1 MEEPRRSTG
10 DPALDAAHEELTE
23 ARQALADADHR
34 HAAGHIAAGLALA
47 PTLPEAHEL
56 LSSLAARTGGALDL
70 FPLDPHAF
78 IGTVVARAHLL
89 AAAGHPEE
97 GLGLLA
103 AASGHAP
110 AVDWAGVPWVIDPA
124 LGARLDP
131 GALARI
137 AMQLGTAV
145 SDPAADEEIEPL
157 RPYLTMVGN
166 AIAAH
171 PGHSL
176 LLGAGSALARRLGE
190 VDLAVDWARRGA
202 KIDPSKLAEIWL
214 GYAYRSQ
221 GRIRDA
227 VAALRR
233 AVDHDPDDLS
243 VYADIAGTLADHGK
257 LAEALRWADRAVERD
272 PTFDCA
278 VHTAHRLRYRA
289 DGDLTHLIRL
299 ADFQRDHP
307 DDTHQHTDLAE
318 CCAEEPWLGRVP
330 AAGDVVL
337 DALRQVLSSDLAAG
351 AQVKLSALEAPSALR
366 TLATVAP
373 DLSVAVDDVPSPDI
387 REPRRADGYPLWRY
401 DGTSAA
407 PALAPPSPA
416 AAERLRELAHP
427 VWPHPPAA
435 YDAAIGLA
443 AVDADDLLALLVHPP
458 AVPDTEV
465 GQALGAHD
473 PALWV
478 RCTQVWACLG
488 LLHHRT
494 DEAWEGST
502 RRRLLVE
509 LAWGVEDWVTEAAL
523 FALVTYA
530 WVDPG
535 ARADVARLMAERL
548 ADVARVG
555 ATRPVTIAW
564 SVAQLA
570 LATPDLDPPA
580 REVARTIIDGAELHY
595 VVPRQRRPSKLRRW
609 LRRR

>member
-1 MEEPRRSTG
+1 MEDPRRSAE
-10 DPALDAAHEELTE
+10 DELSQ
-23 ARQALADADHR
+23 ARAALADGEWR
-34 HAAGHIAAGLALA
+34 HAAAHVAGALALA
-47 PTLPEAHEL
+47 PTLPEAHEV
-56 LSSLAARTGGALDL
+56 LSSLAARTGGGLDL

-78 IGTVVARAHLL
+78 VGTVVARGHLL
-89 AAAGHPEE
+89 AAAGQTTE
-97 GLGLLA
+97 GLTLLA

-110 AVDWAGVPWVIDPA
+110 TVDWAGVPWVADPG
-124 LGARLDP
+124 LGARVDP
-131 GALARI
+131 DALARI
-137 AMQLGTAV
+137 AMQICTAV
-145 SDPAADEEIEPL
+145 ADPAADDERGPL
-157 RPYLTMVGN
+157 RAYLTLIGHAV
-166 AIAAH
+166 AAH

-176 LLGAGSALARRLGE
+176 LLGAGSALARRLGQ
-190 VDLAVDWARRGA
+190 VRLAVEWARRGA
-202 KIDPSKLAEIWL
+202 KLNPSKLAEIWL
-214 GYAYRSQ
+214 GYAYRSD

-257 LAEALRWADRAVERD
+257 LAEALRWTDLALERD

-289 DGDLTHLIRL
+289 DGDLAHLVRL
-299 ADFQRDHP
+299 ADFARHHP

-318 CCAEEPWLGRVP
+318 CCADRPWLGRVP

-337 DALRQVLSSDLAAG
+337 DALRRVLAAELATG
-351 AQVKLSALEAPSALR
+351 TQLRLSALEAPSALR

-373 DLSVAVDDVPSPDI
+373 DLAVAVDEVPNPDI
-387 REPRRADGYPLWRY
+387 REPRRADGRTLWRY

-416 AAERLRELAHP
+416 AAERLRELAQP

-443 AVDADDLLALLVHPP
+443 AVDAGDLLALLVHPP
-458 AVPDTEV
+458 AAPDTEA
-465 GQALGAHD
+465 GRALAGRD

-494 DEAWEGST
+494 DEPWETST

-509 LAWGVEDWVTEAAL
+509 LVWGIEDWVTEAAL
-523 FALVTYA
+523 FALVTYS
-530 WVDPG
+530 WVEPG
-535 ARADVARLMAERL
+535 VRADVARLVAERL
-548 ADVARVG
+548 ADVAGVG
-555 ATRPVTIAW
+555 RLRPVTIAW

-570 LATPDLDPPA
+570 LATPDLDAAA
-580 REVARTIIDGAELHY
+580 RALATTIIADADPQH
-595 VVPRQRRPSKLRRW
+595 VVPQQRRPSKLRRW
-609 LRRR
+609 LRKR

>member
-1 MEEPRRSTG
+1 MEDPRRSA
-10 DPALDAAHEELTE
+10 DEELRQG
-23 ARQALADADHR
+23 RQALEDGDVW
-34 HAAGHIAAGLALA
+34 HAAAHVAGVLAVA

-56 LSSLAARTGGALDL
+56 LSSLAARTDGGLHL

-89 AAAGHPEE
+89 AAAGHPAD
-97 GLGLLA
+97 GLALLA
-103 AASGHAP
+103 AASGHEP
-110 AVDWAGVPWVIDPA
+110 TVGWAGVPWVVDPG
-124 LGARLDP
+124 LGARVDP
-131 GALARI
+131 DTLARI
-137 AMQLGTAV
+137 AMQLCTAV
-145 SDPAADEEIEPL
+145 ADPAADDEREPL
-157 RPYLTMVGN
+157 QPYLTLIRHVL
-166 AIAAH
+166 AAH
-171 PGHSL
+171 PQHSL

-190 VDLAVDWARRGA
+190 ARLAVAWARRGA
-202 KIDPSKLAEIWL
+202 RIEPSKLAEIWL
-214 GYAYRSQ
+214 GYAYRSD
-221 GRIRDA
+221 GRIRESI
-227 VAALRR
+227 AALRR

-243 VYADIAGTLADHGK
+243 VYADIAGTLADHGR
-257 LAEALRWADRAVERD
+257 LTEALRWTDRALERD

-289 DGDLTHLIRL
+289 DGDLIHLIAL
-299 ADFQRDHP
+299 ADFQRLHP
-307 DDTHQHTDLAE
+307 DGTHQHTDLAE
-318 CCAEEPWLGRVP
+318 CCAERPWLGRVP
-330 AAGDVVL
+330 SAGDVVL
-337 DALRQVLSSDLAAG
+337 DALRQVLASDLATG
-351 AQVKLSALEAPSALR
+351 AQLRLSSLEAPSALR

-373 DLSVAVDDVPSPDI
+373 DLSVAVDDVPTPDI
-387 REPRRADGYPLWRY
+387 REPRRADGRTLWRY

-443 AVDADDLLALLVHPP
+443 AIGAGDLLALLVHPP
-458 AVPDTEV
+458 AAPDTEV
-465 GQALGAHD
+465 GRALAEHD

-494 DEAWEGST
+494 DEAWETSM

-509 LAWGVEDWVTEAAL
+509 LVWGIEDWVTEAAL

-530 WVDPG
+530 WVEP
-535 ARADVARLMAERL
+535 AVRAEVARLMAERL

-555 ATRPVTIAW
+555 AHRPVSIAW

-570 LATPDLDPPA
+570 LATPDLDASA
-580 REVARTIIDGAELHY
+580 RELASAIIDGEELHP
-595 VVPRQRRPSKLRRW
+595 VVPQQRRAGRLRRW
-609 LRRR
+609 LRWR